1 MKTINTNDEQIS
13 EFLLNG
19 FAKSDPKLLSK
30 LRRRQINWRIFK
42 FGLSSKR
49 GTGKYSS
56 FDLVGEYHNY
66 YFIVGMEECL
76 IKHLVNLFNL
86 TNPLAPPHMK
96 GAFNNRLRINYLI
109 DNKKCVFK

>member
-1 MKTINTNDEQIS
+1 MRPINTKDEQIS

-56 FDLVGEYHNY
+56 FDLIGKYNNY
-66 YFIVGMEECL
+66 YYVVGMEEYL
-76 IKHLVNLFNL
+76 IKHLVDLFNL
-86 TNPLAPPHMK
+86 NNPSAPPHMK
-96 GAFNNRLRINYLI
+96 GAFNHKLRINYLI
-109 DNKKCVFK
+109 NNKRCVFK